1 MSVNLVINFSVK
13 QENLHAFK
21 DLLGNI
27 KVSLPTVPG
36 CQSVRILGHLEDPLA
51 FTLVEAWDSKEA
63 HGDYLEKL
71 ASSGQWA
78 SIAANL
84 AAPPVSAYYREL

>member
-1 MSVNLVINFSVK
+1 MPINLVVNFSVK
-13 QENLHAFK
+13 QENLPVFK
-21 DLLGNI
+21 DLLADI
-27 KVSLPTVPG
+27 KVNLPKVAG
-36 CQSVRILGHLEDPLA
+36 CRSVQILGHLTDPLA

-63 HGDYLEKL
+63 HGAHLEKL

-84 AAPPVSAYYREL
+84 AAPPASTYYREL